1 MPVVWKNRLLLQHG
15 KTPEKLQGVGPWR
28 WAKLLTGAEW
38 PKWNG
43 REEGNEGRRLA
54 GALPEVSGTQVGAV
68 DRAFK

>member
-43 REEGNEGRRLA
+43 NGMEWKMKTTPNFEAILA
-54 GALPEVSGTQVGAV
+54 I
-68 DRAFK
+68 F